1 MTRRALVIGLG
12 LALGV
17 SGTAARADEPSTA
30 GMKAE
35 IEVLKDRLSSL
46 ENKLASQEASAAG
59 ASSGNA
65 IIQLPSGLHGINL
78 SGFVDTSYTYS
89 FNEPNSR
96 ATTLRVFDTR
106 AGDFMLN
113 NVELALEKPV
123 SAESPVGFRTDLHF
137 GTDAEVTGG
146 VTTGLGITN
155 NELDIQQG
163 YVEYL
168 APIGNGLDIKV
179 GKFCTLH
186 GAEVTESKDNWNFS
200 HTWLFGFAEPL
211 THTGVRATYAWN
223 DRITTMFGVNNGWDV
238 VDDNN
243 KAKSIELGATILP
256 IEHVTLSTA
265 YMVGA
270 EQGSGGTASGD
281 SHDQRHL
288 WTIVVGYDPIERLHL
303 KAAFDYGREED
314 ALAEGVDGANASWN
328 GVALYAKYDLSDV
341 WSVTGRWEVFN
352 DQDGARTLVNATGT
366 SPTSNT
372 IADLQL
378 FGYTLT
384 TEYKFNPHL
393 IGRLEYRLDKASS
406 AVFAH
411 DQGAAAASFLDYQNT
426 VAVEFIAPF

>member
-12 LALGV
+12 LALGL

-96 ATTLRVFDTR
+96 ATALRVFDTR

-168 APIGNGLDIKV
+168 APIGNGVDIKV

-186 GAEVTESKDNWNFS
+186 GA
-200 HTWLFGFAEPL
+200 
-211 THTGVRATYAWN
+211 
-223 DRITTMFGVNNGWDV
+223 
-238 VDDNN
+238 
-243 KAKSIELGATILP
+243 
-256 IEHVTLSTA
+256 
-265 YMVGA
+265 
-270 EQGSGGTASGD
+270 
-281 SHDQRHL
+281 
-288 WTIVVGYDPIERLHL
+288 
-303 KAAFDYGREED
+303 
-314 ALAEGVDGANASWN
+314 
-328 GVALYAKYDLSDV
+328 
-341 WSVTGRWEVFN
+341 
-352 DQDGARTLVNATGT
+352 
-366 SPTSNT
+366 
-372 IADLQL
+372 
-378 FGYTLT
+378 
-384 TEYKFNPHL
+384 
-393 IGRLEYRLDKASS
+393 
-406 AVFAH
+406 
-411 DQGAAAASFLDYQNT
+411 
-426 VAVEFIAPF
+426 